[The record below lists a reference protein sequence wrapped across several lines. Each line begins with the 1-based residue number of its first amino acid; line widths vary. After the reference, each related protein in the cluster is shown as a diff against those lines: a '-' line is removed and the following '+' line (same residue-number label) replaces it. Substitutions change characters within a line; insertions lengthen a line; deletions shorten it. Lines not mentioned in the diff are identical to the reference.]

1 MIARAARAVRGRRQD
16 RPAEVA
22 PPAPEAPVEDTA
34 GGCVVR
40 LEDVHVRLGERD
52 VLRGVSLELREHR
65 VGLVGA
71 NGSGKS
77 TLARLL
83 NGLVV
88 PTAGRVLVDGLDTRR
103 QGAAVRRRV
112 GFVFT
117 DPDAQIVMPTV
128 AEDVAYSLRGVPADA
143 RGEVVRRALAARG
156 LAEHADHP
164 AHLLS
169 GGQKQLLALT
179 SVLAAGPRLVVADE
193 PTTLL
198 DLRNTRRVAAEL
210 ASLPQQVVL
219 VSHDLALMDA
229 MDRVL
234 VVDGGRVVADDAP
247 GPAVAH
253 YRRLVDAGPG

>member
-1 MIARAARAVRGRRQD
+1 MIARAARAVRGRRRD

-22 PPAPEAPVEDTA
+22 ALAPELPPQDDAA
-34 GGCVVR
+34 GCVVR

-52 VLRGVSLELREHR
+52 VLRGVSLELRERR
-65 VGLVGA
+65 VGVVGA

-128 AEDVAYSLRGVPADA
+128 AEDVAYSLRGVPADERA
-143 RGEVVRRALAARG
+143 AVVRRALAARG

-198 DLRNTRRVAAEL
+198 DLCNTRRVAAEL

-219 VSHDLALMDA
+219 VSHDLALMGA

-234 VVDGGRVVADDAP
+234 VVDGGRVVADDTP